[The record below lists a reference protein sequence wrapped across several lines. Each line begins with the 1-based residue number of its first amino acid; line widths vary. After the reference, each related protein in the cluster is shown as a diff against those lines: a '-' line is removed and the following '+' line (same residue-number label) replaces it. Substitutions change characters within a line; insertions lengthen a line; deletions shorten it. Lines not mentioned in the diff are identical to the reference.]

1 MKANLAAAVETIAH
15 FLEIELDQ
23 PLRELV
29 LKHSSLDFMLAHQ
42 SKFSDP
48 LQQAATA
55 KEGLWPPGETTSKV
69 KTGRVGDHRTE
80 LPAEIGA
87 EMDAIWR
94 DVVEPRTGLASY
106 QDLRVALA

>member
-1 MKANLAAAVETIAH
+1 
-15 FLEIELDQ
+15 
-23 PLRELV
+23 
-29 LKHSSLDFMLAHQ
+29 MLAHQ

-48 LQQAATA
+48 LQQAAAA

-69 KTGRVGDHRTE
+69 NKGQVGAHQTE

-94 DVVEPRTGLASY
+94 ETVEPRTGLASY
-106 QDLRVALA
+106 QALRAALA